1 MRIARWTAKYPAS
14 PGSAFDKISKCWD
27 KAAGPKRAAAKGGR
41 GCTEDD
47 MKQATAMV
55 KAVDRQVKF
64 ANNARDKACEGIE
77 FDKAAMPM
85 KSAAPI
91 VTEPPKPVDEYDT
104 TGLTGADL
112 CLVSKKFR
120 RTAEVAKM
128 GDEDKRNTM
137 IAGMAKL
144 GVAASNK
151 HGHKNKGSAVGK
163 LQGKNTGE
171 LIKQC
176 SLPMPGK
183 YYLIGG
189 NQNKYCCDEGGKG
202 VICNRGETGDWEVF
216 TLYHKDNFKYTL
228 KGGKDGKFCADDNDK
243 LLCNRGAAPDG
254 GWEDFSFEPAGD
266 GAWAIKGR
274 RNKYCKDNGND
285 GMPACTNSAVHAWEK
300 FKLTPV

>member
-1 MRIARWTAKYPAS
+1 
-14 PGSAFDKISKCWD
+14 
-27 KAAGPKRAAAKGGR
+27 
-41 GCTEDD
+41 
-47 MKQATAMV
+47 
-55 KAVDRQVKF
+55 
-64 ANNARDKACEGIE
+64 
-77 FDKAAMPM
+77 
-85 KSAAPI
+85 
-91 VTEPPKPVDEYDT
+91 
-104 TGLTGADL
+104 
-112 CLVSKKFR
+112 
-120 RTAEVAKM
+120 
-128 GDEDKRNTM
+128 M
-137 IAGMAKL
+137 IAGLAKL
-144 GVAASNK
+144 GVAASGK
-151 HGHKNKGSAVGK
+151 KGKKVFGKKKAVGK
-163 LQGKNTGE
+163 LQGKNTDE

-176 SLPMPGK
+176 SLPVPGK

-228 KGGKDGKFCADDNDK
+228 RGGKDGKFCADDNDK